1 MKLCV
6 IVPAKDEGLV
16 IARTLEN
23 LIQAKVAPADIFLID
38 DGSSDGTG
46 EIAKS
51 YGVNVLRNEKNIGKA
66 ESITLIVS
74 TFNLTVHYEL
84 IALMDA
90 DTKVDSEYFVNIC
103 QSFTKD
109 EKVVVVCGHTKSAE
123 HNWLTS
129 YRAVSYFISHFIY
142 KMGQSKM
149 GVITV
154 APGCS
159 TTYRSSIFLDLEWDS
174 DTLVEDMDV
183 TVQVHRKKLGKIS
196 YQEKSVVYT
205 QDPKTLK
212 DYIKQ
217 MYRWDVG
224 TWQVLRKYSVLT
236 GIKKIDWEY
245 KLLIGEGMIFSLIY
259 VLLPL
264 WLILFTK
271 LTMLIIFL
279 EFFFSLIIA
288 TIVAIIEKR
297 KDIITA
303 SPSFLFVRYLDCVL
317 MLYSFWNVIIMR
329 KHILTW
335 FSADRYTHLK
345 ERDKINV

>member
-16 IARTLEN
+16 IAKTLEN
-23 LIQAKVAPADIFLID
+23 LLEAKVPPEDIFVID

-46 EIAKS
+46 VIAKS
-51 YGVNVLRNEKNIGKA
+51 YGVNVLRNEVNIGKA

-74 TFNLTVHYEL
+74 SFDLTSHYEL

-129 YRAVSYFISHFIY
+129 YRAVSYFISHFVY
-142 KMGQSKM
+142 KMGQHKM

-159 TTYRSSIFLDLEWDS
+159 TTYRSSIFLDLKWDS

-183 TVQVHRKKLGKIS
+183 TVQVHRKKLGKIA

-217 MYRWDVG
+217 MYRWNVG

-236 GIKKIDWEY
+236 GFKKIDWEY
-245 KLLIGEGMIFSLIY
+245 KLLIGEGMIFSIIY

-271 LTMLIIFL
+271 VTLLIILL
-279 EFFFSLIIA
+279 ELSFSFVVA
-288 TIVAIIEKR
+288 AIVAIIEKR
-297 KDIITA
+297 KDL
-303 SPSFLFVRYLDCVL
+303 LFVFPLFILMRYLDCVL
-317 MLYSFWNVIIMR
+317 MLYSFWNVIIRR
-329 KHILTW
+329 KSILTW
-335 FSADRYTHLK
+335 FSADRYTHST
-345 ERDKINV
+345 ERSKT